1 MPIFQSRDAF
11 AQAAVPAGAGVQGEA
26 LCAEIARLRSRR
38 VLMMLTFLWL
48 VNLLD
53 LVLTLLALRLGGFEE
68 LNPIAGKLLH
78 SPSLLTLFKI
88 SLVTFATGVF
98 FLFRRRRLTEMAC
111 YGLSGVH
118 TGLLFIW
125 LLYFLPV

>member
-1 MPIFQSRDAF
+1 MPIFQTRDSL
-11 AQAAVPAGAGVQGEA
+11 AQAAIPAGAGARAEA
-26 LCAEIARLRSRR
+26 LCAEIGRVRSRR
-38 VLMMLTFLWL
+38 VLMMLTFLWT

-53 LVLTLLALRLGGFEE
+53 LILTLVALRLGNFQE
-68 LNPIAGKLLH
+68 LNPLADALIH
-78 SPSLLTLFKI
+78 SPPLLTLFKI
-88 SLVTFATGVF
+88 SLVSFATGVF
-98 FLFRRRRLTEMAC
+98 FLFRRRRVTEMAC